1 VSLRTERAVRAI
13 CFFGLS
19 GVGKSTLMAALC
31 RRFPDEF
38 VMPPR
43 YSTRPPKAG
52 DRPGEIIH
60 ATVEELRALEARG
73 ELTPLMKQNARKP
86 DSSLSA
92 YAWSALEGAR
102 IPLLAC
108 SVFSREELQQLPGMM
123 TVHIASDWREG
134 LERRGGKEQEQRR
147 ALNSALEDLF
157 TAEALGAH
165 VDVVFEHRFED
176 EERDAERLFTRL
188 CEAVARR
195 APRPAPG
202 LLAGAGLFLTAANVR
217 VPWRELGEPVT
228 FAPGVGQQGDLVFG
242 ELQASP
248 ARPARVYS
256 QTGTTH
262 DLIAPARVLA
272 VLGNRESSTHVNG
285 GVPAGGLTI
294 GHEGAPVAWLA
305 GESGLVGT
313 VFAEGSGANPIAEQ
327 ALPFR
332 ALGVVCRGGA
342 PLNVASLR
350 PAPAGTSLRIPVI
363 GVGATSAEAGKTT
376 LCEKL
381 IRALS
386 ERGLEVGAIKAT
398 GTGGT
403 ADSRRHRAAG
413 AFIATDQVD
422 GGLISTYVPE
432 ALFRAHALNPLL
444 LAQQAGAEVLI
455 VELGGDL
462 PSANNPALLQLLEE
476 TGALRHLL
484 VLCNDSLA
492 AFGVQAWLRASM
504 PGLGAQRLSLVA
516 SPFRNPRGFEQRAAQ
531 MGLPPPLDPNAVE
544 PIVRRVLDALSPP
557 PAPIASDAPVDASAG
572 RAGVLTAF
580 WRRHA
585 GPRELLLMS
594 ASERMDYELDSPATA
609 LGIPESTPL
618 EGALRALH
626 TRVGNAAVEGH
637 HLVLGTGSRQLV
649 IAALHAAW
657 RRAGQ
662 PLRVRARAPFY
673 PFHGRLAG
681 MAPGIALWD
690 GEPFEGDGNPI
701 QAEGSGHS
709 GPTFELISSPSNP
722 TGEWV
727 RGGGTSGTCLFDLAY
742 HWPHLA
748 PRGALPL
755 EARQDEL
762 MTFSLSKLSG
772 HAASR
777 VGWAWVKDAEFARA
791 MRHFIRH
798 DTIGPSGEALARA
811 ELVVGALLRDG
822 GALYRKLVDEV
833 THTTDARWERLL
845 PVLKSAGLECRSRTD
860 GWCYALLPVTPAQE
874 ARLHGAGIRGYPGA
888 RMGAPGTLRL
898 NLLLE
903 DAAFDTLLSRLE
915 KLAA

>member
-1 VSLRTERAVRAI
+1 MSSPAERAVRAI

-38 VMPPR
+38 VMTPR

-52 DRPGEIIH
+52 DRPGEILHITE
-60 ATVEELRALEARG
+60 AALRALEARG
-73 ELTPLMKQNARKP
+73 ELTPIMKQNARAP
-86 DSSLSA
+86 STSLSA
-92 YAWSALEGAR
+92 YAWTALEGAR

-108 SVFSREELQQLPGMM
+108 SVFSREELQRLPGMV
-123 TVHIASDWREG
+123 TVHITSDWSEG
-134 LERRGGKEQEQRR
+134 LARRGGKEQEQRR
-147 ALNSALEDLF
+147 ALNSALADLF
-157 TAEALGAH
+157 TPEALGAH

-176 EERDAERLFTRL
+176 AERDADRLFTRL
-188 CEAVARR
+188 CEAIARR
-195 APRPAPG
+195 WPAPKPG
-202 LLAGAGLFLTAANVR
+202 PLANAGLFVTAANVR
-217 VPWRELGEPVT
+217 VPWRELGEPLT
-228 FAPGVGQQGDLVFG
+228 FAPGVGQQGDLVLG
-242 ELQASP
+242 ELHASP
-248 ARPARVYS
+248 ARPARVYT

-262 DLIAPARVLA
+262 ELTAPARVLA

-285 GVPAGGLTI
+285 GVPPEGLPIAAGGA
-294 GHEGAPVAWLA
+294 EMAWLA
-305 GESGLVGT
+305 GESGLAGR
-313 VFAEGSGANPIAEQ
+313 VFAETSGANPGAEQ
-327 ALPFR
+327 PLPFR
-332 ALGVVCRGGA
+332 ALGLVCRGGV
-342 PLNVASLR
+342 PLNVAALHR
-350 PAPAGTSLRIPVI
+350 APAGTALRVPVI
-363 GVGATSAEAGKTT
+363 GVAATSAEAGKTT

-386 ERGLEVGAIKAT
+386 ERGRKVGAVKAT

-403 ADSRRHRAAG
+403 VDSRRHRAAG
-413 AFIATDQVD
+413 AIIATDQVD

-444 LAQQAGAEVLI
+444 LAQQAGAEVLV
-455 VELGGDL
+455 VELGGDI

-476 TGALRHLL
+476 AGALRHLL

-492 AFGVQAWLRASM
+492 ALGAWTWLRASV
-504 PGLGAQRLSLVA
+504 PGLDAGRLSLVA
-516 SPFRNPRGFEQRAAQ
+516 SPFRNVRGFEQRAAR

-544 PIVRRVLDALSPP
+544 PILRRVLDALTPS
-557 PAPIASDAPVDASAG
+557 PAPAASDAPVDAAAG
-572 RAGVLTAF
+572 RAGVLAAF

-585 GPRELLLMS
+585 GPRELLIMP

-609 LGIPESTPL
+609 IGVPEQVPL

-626 TRVGNAAVEGH
+626 ALVGNAAVEEH
-637 HLVLGTGSRQLV
+637 HLVLGVGSRQLV
-649 IAALHAAW
+649 IAALYAAW

-662 PLRVRARAPFY
+662 PLRVQACAPFY

-681 MAPGIALWD
+681 MAPGIATWD
-690 GEPFEGDGNPI
+690 GVPFEGDGNPRR
-701 QAEGSGHS
+701 AEGAPDA
-709 GPTFELISSPSNP
+709 GPAFELISSPANP
-722 TGEWV
+722 TGEWLHD
-727 RGGGTSGTCLFDLAY
+727 GAPAGDCLLDLAY

-755 EARQDEL
+755 AARRDAL

-777 VGWAWVKDAEFARA
+777 VGWAWVKDAEFART

-811 ELVVGALLRDG
+811 ELLVRALLRDS
-822 GALYRKLVDEV
+822 GALYRTLVEEV
-833 THTTDARWERLL
+833 THTTSVRWARLL

-860 GWCYALLPVTPAQE
+860 GWCYAFLAVTPEQE
-874 ARLHGAGIRGYPGA
+874 ARLHRAGIRGYPGA

-903 DAAFDTLLSRLE
+903 EAAFDALLSRLE
-915 KLAA
+915 GLSA

>member
-1 VSLRTERAVRAI
+1 MSLPAGRAVRAI

-73 ELTPLMKQNARKP
+73 ALTPIMKQNARKP

-92 YAWSALEGAR
+92 YAWTALEGPR

-108 SVFSREELQQLPGMM
+108 SVFSREELQALPGMV
-123 TVHIASDWREG
+123 TVHVASDWREG
-134 LERRGGKEQEQRR
+134 LARRGGKEQEQRQ

-157 TAEALGAH
+157 TPEALGAH

-176 EERDAERLFTRL
+176 AERDAERLFTRL

-195 APRPAPG
+195 ALEPG
-202 LLAGAGLFLTAANVR
+202 RLADMGPFLTAANVR
-217 VPWRELGEPVT
+217 VPWRELGEPLTVS
-228 FAPGVGQQGDLVFG
+228 PGVGQQGDLVLG

-248 ARPARVYS
+248 ERPARVYT

-262 DLIAPARVLA
+262 DLTAPARVLA

-285 GVPAGGLTI
+285 GVPPQGLPVGTGGAAL
-294 GHEGAPVAWLA
+294 AWLA
-305 GESGLVGT
+305 GESGLVGA
-313 VFAEGSGANPIAEQ
+313 VFADGPGANPNAEQ

-332 ALGVVCRGGA
+332 ALGLVCRGGT
-342 PLNVASLR
+342 PLNVASVR
-350 PAPAGTSLRIPVI
+350 PAPAGTALRVPVI
-363 GVGATSAEAGKTT
+363 GVAATSAEAGKTT

-386 ERGLEVGAIKAT
+386 ERGLKVGAVKAT

-413 AFIATDQVD
+413 ALIATDQVD

-444 LAQQAGAEVLI
+444 LAQQAGAEVLV

-476 TGALRHLL
+476 AGALRHLL

-492 AFGVQAWLRASM
+492 ALGVQAWLRASV
-504 PGLGAQRLSLVA
+504 PGLGASRLSLVA
-516 SPFRNPRGFEQRAAQ
+516 SPFRNLRGFEQRAAQ
-531 MGLPPPLDPNAVE
+531 LGLPPPLDPNAVE
-544 PIVRRVLDALSPP
+544 PMLRRVLEALTPP
-557 PAPIASDAPVDASAG
+557 PAPAASSAPVDAAAG

-585 GPRELLLMS
+585 GPRELLLMP
-594 ASERMDYELDSPATA
+594 ASERMDYELDSHATA
-609 LGIPESTPL
+609 LGEPEPTAL

-626 TRVGNAAVEGH
+626 ALVGNAAVEGH
-637 HLVLGTGSRQLV
+637 HLVLGAGSRQLV
-649 IAALHAAW
+649 IAALYAAW

-673 PFHGRLAG
+673 PFHGRIAG
-681 MAPGIALWD
+681 MAPGIATWD
-690 GEPFEGDGNPI
+690 GVPFEGDGNPLR
-701 QAEGSGHS
+701 AEGARGA
-709 GPTFELISSPSNP
+709 GPVFELVSSPANP
-722 TGEWV
+722 TGEWSY
-727 RGGGTSGTCLFDLAY
+727 RSETPGSCLFDLAY

-755 EARQDEL
+755 EARQDAL

-777 VGWAWVKDAEFARA
+777 VGWAWVKDAELARA

-798 DTIGPSGEALARA
+798 DTIGPSGEALSRA
-811 ELVVGALLRDG
+811 ELLVGALLRDS
-822 GALYRKLVDEV
+822 GALYWRLVDEV
-833 THTTDARWERLL
+833 TRTTGARWARLL
-845 PVLKSAGLECRSRTD
+845 PVLKAAGLECRSRTD
-860 GWCYALLPVTPAQE
+860 GWCYALLSVTPEQE
-874 ARLHGAGIRGYPGA
+874 ARLLSAGIRGYPGA

-903 DAAFDTLLSRLE
+903 DAAFEALLSRLE
-915 KLAA
+915 MLTA